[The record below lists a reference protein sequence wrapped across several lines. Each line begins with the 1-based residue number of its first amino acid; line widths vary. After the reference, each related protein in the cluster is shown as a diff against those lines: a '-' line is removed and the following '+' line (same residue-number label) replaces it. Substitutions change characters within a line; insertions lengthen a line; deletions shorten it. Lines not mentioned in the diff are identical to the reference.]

1 MGLDMY
7 LEHKISRMYTGIDG
21 RRRTDIESVEI
32 GYWRKFNALHD
43 YIVSNFSNGKDDC
56 RPIGLGSGAVAQILE
71 VLEKVNKDNSKA
83 EELLPTASGFFFGS
97 TEYDEW
103 YFKDV
108 ERSIEIFREARE
120 ILELDNPPLK
130 GTEEIMSGNNP
141 WCFREVIYQAS
152 W

>member
-21 RRRTDIESVEI
+21 RRRTDIEGIEI

-43 YIVSNFSNGKDDC
+43 YIVRNFANDNDDC
-56 RPIGLGSGAVAQILE
+56 RPVELGNSAVAQILE
-71 VLEKVNKDNSKA
+71 VLEKVNKDHSKA

-108 ERSIEIFREARE
+108 ERSIEIFREARD
-120 ILELDNPPLK
+120 ILTSETPPLK

-141 WCFREVIYQAS
+141 WVYQQVIYQAS